1 MLTTEHKE
9 FLETPISQYIIPSE
23 KIAHVQEM
31 NTAEHA
37 LLVLTKSGYSSIPV
51 LDATYHLKGL
61 ISVQMIT
68 DSMLGLEEI
77 EFSRLNEK
85 KVKDVMLSDIPSL
98 KKGDQFQYALNLL
111 VDHPFVCVMSP
122 EGYFEGLLTRR
133 VMLKQLQRHIHKQ
146 IQRS

>member
-51 LDATYHLKGL
+51 LDASYHLKGL

-77 EFSRLNEK
+77 EFGRLNEK
-85 KVKDVMLSDIPSL
+85 RVKDVMREDIPSL
-98 KKGDQFQYALNLL
+98 KKEDQFQFALNLL
-111 VDHPFVCVMSP
+111 VDHPFVCVMSS